1 MWYNGSLHYALLVSL
16 HGPTDVFRDA
26 PALEPFKVFYLCLQ
40 MLQNQLAQP
49 SRALQQQQ
57 ASEEDHS
64 VININSSDEEEE
76 EDEEM
81 EDEDELGEEED
92 EEGLEDE
99 EEEEEGSD
107 FPDEEE
113 EFYGEEFDDYEE
125 EEGEEMEEEEE
136 EEAQPAVVPT
146 QGNHGP
152 PAVRMREGRG
162 NRQYT
167 RPHSLDL
174 GTLLS
179 HHQPDQTKKV
189 HIHSSTL
196 NQSMPE

>member
-1 MWYNGSLHYALLVSL
+1 MNPLVSMSCRRTL
-16 HGPTDVFRDA
+16 QRLQQENEALKETQGGLEGLGTLQDPTDM
-26 PALEPFKVFYLCLQ
+26 CQ
-40 MLQNQLAQP
+40 GWGQ
-49 SRALQQQQ
+49 
-57 ASEEDHS
+57 
-64 VININSSDEEEE
+64 
-76 EDEEM
+76 
-81 EDEDELGEEED
+81 
-92 EEGLEDE
+92 
-99 EEEEEGSD
+99 
-107 FPDEEE
+107 
-113 EFYGEEFDDYEE
+113 
-125 EEGEEMEEEEE
+125 EEMEEEEE